1 MLNINHLIV
10 KRGQQ
15 HVLTIDELTVN
26 DGEFIAIIGP
36 NGAGKSSLLKTL
48 ASQWSPHAGDI
59 ELNGQ
64 SLNDW
69 TRKNR
74 AQHIAVLPQSSDL
87 VFSFKAKEV
96 VEIGATPLQLDRQSK
111 SERIQFWMLQ
121 TDTWHLADR
130 IYTSL
135 SGGERQRVQLAR
147 VLLQISSATSPA
159 LLLLDEPT
167 SAQDLGQQHRIL
179 QLLRQ
184 LCAEKNIIV
193 VTILHDLNL
202 ASRYS
207 DKICLL
213 HQGKLFAA
221 GPPADIL
228 TPSKVN
234 DVWGYEPEK
243 LTNMDGA
250 TILI

>member
-1 MLNINHLIV
+1 
-10 KRGQQ
+10 
-15 HVLTIDELTVN
+15 
-26 DGEFIAIIGP
+26 
-36 NGAGKSSLLKTL
+36 
-48 ASQWSPHAGDI
+48 
-59 ELNGQ
+59 
-64 SLNDW
+64 
-69 TRKNR
+69 
-74 AQHIAVLPQSSDL
+74 
-87 VFSFKAKEV
+87 
-96 VEIGATPLQLDRQSK
+96 RQSK